1 MAVSTI
7 TVLPDT
13 DNDGVADVDDI
24 DDDNDGILDIDEQT
38 VTFVSLSDTATY
50 SYAQNVSGGLA
61 THYGEE
67 GTGTGNDPDLL
78 FDGDINTEQR
88 MHQDDIIEYD
98 LGQLVPAGTSITL
111 SEGSGGEDTAIAV
124 YVSFGTTDPDGDTA
138 AASGNGVGYQNAVT
152 NGQSVL
158 VYSGLSD
165 STITFTVPIDATH
178 IQFVGLD
185 SHGGWAEI
193 NFTTSTQVVT
203 NLDSDGDGRPDHL
216 DIDKD
221 NDGITDNVE
230 AQTTAGYIAPSG
242 QGLAMIDV
250 NSDGLDDNYAGGLTE
265 VDSDGDGTVD
275 TLDLDSDDDGILD
288 VAERG
293 DAGPTATPTAPYN
306 DADNDGLLDEFEAGT
321 TTDGYDVND
330 ANINGD
336 DGGVDGNYTN
346 FTLADSDLDT
356 NANEAVPGRTSNDAV
371 VEITDLDFRDSDPDT
386 DLDGIQDSVDIDD
399 DNDGILD
406 TVEQTVTY
414 TSLAT
419 SATVTANQKFD
430 GSGGGSKDLDFLVDG
445 DTGTEPEIAK
455 DTIVEYDMGQTVL
468 AGTQITFTEGS
479 SSHDGNVEI
488 YISDGTQAPNV
499 YANAVTGGGSVL
511 VYSGPATGDITITA
525 SIDFTHMQIVSVN
538 DKAGWVEMEFASL
551 NQVIAT
557 RDSDGDGRPD
567 HLDID
572 KDNDGITDNVE
583 AQTTAGYIAP
593 SGQGTAMI
601 DFNSDGLDD
610 NYAGGLTEVDSDGD
624 GTADTLDLD
633 SDDDGIL
640 DVAERGGPGPTATPT
655 APYNDAD
662 NDGLLDEFEAGTTSD
677 GYDVN
682 DENLDTTDTNFLLA
696 DSDNDT
702 AADGSDAVPLIK
714 DLDYREDHSL
724 DTDNDGVA
732 DVDDIDDDNDG
743 ILDIDEQT
751 VTFVSLSDTA
761 TYSYAQNVSGGL
773 ATHYGEEGTGTGNDP
788 DLLFDG
794 DINTEQR
801 MHQDDII
808 EYDLGQLVPAGTSI
822 TLSEGSGGEDTAI
835 AVYVSFGTTD
845 PDGDTAAA
853 SGNGVGYQNAVTNGQ
868 SVLVYSGL
876 SDSTITFTVPID
888 ATHIQFVGLDSHGG
902 WAEINFTTSTQV
914 VTNLDSDGDGRPDHL
929 DIDKDNDGITDNV
942 EAQTTAGYIAPS
954 GQGLAMIDVNSDGL
968 DDNYAG
974 GLTEVD
980 SDGDGTVDTLDLD
993 SDDDGILDVAERGDA
1008 GPTATPTAPYNDA
1021 DNDGLLDEFEAGT
1034 TTDGYDVNDAN
1045 INGDDGGVDGNYTNF
1060 TLADSDLDTNANEAV
1075 PGRTS
1080 NDAVVEITDLDF
1092 RDSRIDFIDIDEILT
1107 TPEDGGNL
1115 IGSVLTGTSSIYG
1128 TVTVTGFSVV
1138 GTNYA
1143 PGSTVSLAVGD
1154 LTLNTNG
1161 DFTFSPT
1168 ADYTGIVPLVT
1179 YTMTD
1184 GVTTDTSMLSITV
1197 TPVNDAPTSVAL
1209 ANQSNDDSETVL
1221 LDVSGSF
1228 SDVDAGDSLTFS
1240 ATGLPPG
1247 LSIDASGNITGTID
1261 SSAST
1266 GGPYSVTVT
1275 ATDTGGLTT
1284 SQTFTWAVAN
1294 PAPVANDDAYTTD
1307 EDTALTVPA
1316 TGVLG
1321 NDIDAD
1327 GDALTAAVATG
1338 PANGSV
1344 TVNGDGSFTYTPDVD
1359 FNGTDT
1365 FTYTVTDADGATDTA
1380 TVTIN
1385 VTPVNDAPVDGDETA
1400 NVTEDTTLTVDAT
1413 SGLLANATDTEG
1425 DSLSITDYAIAG
1437 ISGTQ
1442 TVGSVVTIPGVG
1454 GIQIN
1459 ADGSYSFAPVNN
1471 YTGAV
1476 PVVTYTVSDGNGGTD
1491 TSTLTLTMVPVNDA
1505 PDAVDNSYTTA
1516 EDTALTIAAPGVL
1529 GNDTDVDGDTLTV
1542 TTNTAPANGAVL
1554 VNADGSLTYTPD
1566 VDFNGTD
1573 TFTYTIS
1580 DGNGG
1585 SDTATVTITVDA
1597 VNDAPTSVA
1606 LANQSNDDSETVL
1619 LDVSGSFSDVDAG
1632 DSLTFSATGLPP
1644 GLSIDASGNI
1654 TGTIDSS
1661 ASTGGPYSVT
1671 VTATDTGGL
1680 TTSQT
1685 FTWAVANPA
1694 PVANDDAYTTDE
1706 DTALTVPATGVLGN
1720 DIDADGDALTAAVAT
1735 GPANGSVTVNGDG
1748 SFTYTPDVDFNGT
1761 DTFTYT
1767 VTDADGATDTATV
1780 TINVTPVN
1788 DAPVDGDETA
1798 NVTEDTTLT
1807 VDATSGL
1814 LANATDTEGDSLSI
1828 TDYAI
1833 AGISGTQTVGSVV
1846 TIPGVGGI
1854 QINADGSYS
1863 FAPVN
1868 NYTGAVP
1875 VVTYTVSDGNG
1886 GTDTSTLTLTM
1897 VPVNDA
1903 PVAIDDIYKTDEDVP
1918 VSGNAITQD
1927 TGSGVDIDVDGDTLT
1942 LEPGTVGT
1950 FATTQGG
1957 SITLTADG
1965 IFTYTPDVDF
1975 NGLDRFDY
1983 TVRDGNGG
1991 TDIATLFF
1999 QMRPINDAPIDADD
2013 IDTVTEDVTLTVDAV
2028 NGSPERCN

>member
-1 MAVSTI
+1 MTVNGDGSYAFAPAADYTGPVPVVTYTVSDGNGGTDTSTLTLTMVPVNDAPDAVDNSYTTAEDTALTI
-7 TVLPDT
+7 AAPGVLGNDT
-13 DNDGVADVDDI
+13 DVDGDTLTVTTNTAPANGAVLVNADGSFTYTPDVDFNGTDTFTYTI
-24 DDDNDGILDIDEQT
+24 SDGNGG
-38 VTFVSLSDTATY
+38 SDTAT
-50 SYAQNVSGGLA
+50 V
-61 THYGEE
+61 
-67 GTGTGNDPDLL
+67 
-78 FDGDINTEQR
+78 
-88 MHQDDIIEYD
+88 
-98 LGQLVPAGTSITL
+98 
-111 SEGSGGEDTAIAV
+111 
-124 YVSFGTTDPDGDTA
+124 
-138 AASGNGVGYQNAVT
+138 
-152 NGQSVL
+152 
-158 VYSGLSD
+158 
-165 STITFTVPIDATH
+165 TITVDA
-178 IQFVGLD
+178 
-185 SHGGWAEI
+185 
-193 NFTTSTQVVT
+193 
-203 NLDSDGDGRPDHL
+203 
-216 DIDKD
+216 
-221 NDGITDNVE
+221 
-230 AQTTAGYIAPSG
+230 
-242 QGLAMIDV
+242 
-250 NSDGLDDNYAGGLTE
+250 
-265 VDSDGDGTVD
+265 
-275 TLDLDSDDDGILD
+275 
-288 VAERG
+288 
-293 DAGPTATPTAPYN
+293 
-306 DADNDGLLDEFEAGT
+306 
-321 TTDGYDVND
+321 
-330 ANINGD
+330 
-336 DGGVDGNYTN
+336 
-346 FTLADSDLDT
+346 
-356 NANEAVPGRTSNDAV
+356 
-371 VEITDLDFRDSDPDT
+371 
-386 DLDGIQDSVDIDD
+386 
-399 DNDGILD
+399 
-406 TVEQTVTY
+406 
-414 TSLAT
+414 
-419 SATVTANQKFD
+419 
-430 GSGGGSKDLDFLVDG
+430 
-445 DTGTEPEIAK
+445 
-455 DTIVEYDMGQTVL
+455 
-468 AGTQITFTEGS
+468 
-479 SSHDGNVEI
+479 
-488 YISDGTQAPNV
+488 
-499 YANAVTGGGSVL
+499 
-511 VYSGPATGDITITA
+511 
-525 SIDFTHMQIVSVN
+525 
-538 DKAGWVEMEFASL
+538 
-551 NQVIAT
+551 
-557 RDSDGDGRPD
+557 
-567 HLDID
+567 
-572 KDNDGITDNVE
+572 
-583 AQTTAGYIAP
+583 
-593 SGQGTAMI
+593 
-601 DFNSDGLDD
+601 
-610 NYAGGLTEVDSDGD
+610 
-624 GTADTLDLD
+624 
-633 SDDDGIL
+633 
-640 DVAERGGPGPTATPT
+640 
-655 APYNDAD
+655 
-662 NDGLLDEFEAGTTSD
+662 
-677 GYDVN
+677 
-682 DENLDTTDTNFLLA
+682 
-696 DSDNDT
+696 
-702 AADGSDAVPLIK
+702 
-714 DLDYREDHSL
+714 
-724 DTDNDGVA
+724 
-732 DVDDIDDDNDG
+732 
-743 ILDIDEQT
+743 
-751 VTFVSLSDTA
+751 
-761 TYSYAQNVSGGL
+761 
-773 ATHYGEEGTGTGNDP
+773 
-788 DLLFDG
+788 
-794 DINTEQR
+794 
-801 MHQDDII
+801 
-808 EYDLGQLVPAGTSI
+808 
-822 TLSEGSGGEDTAI
+822 
-835 AVYVSFGTTD
+835 
-845 PDGDTAAA
+845 
-853 SGNGVGYQNAVTNGQ
+853 
-868 SVLVYSGL
+868 
-876 SDSTITFTVPID
+876 
-888 ATHIQFVGLDSHGG
+888 
-902 WAEINFTTSTQV
+902 
-914 VTNLDSDGDGRPDHL
+914 
-929 DIDKDNDGITDNV
+929 
-942 EAQTTAGYIAPS
+942 
-954 GQGLAMIDVNSDGL
+954 
-968 DDNYAG
+968 
-974 GLTEVD
+974 
-980 SDGDGTVDTLDLD
+980 
-993 SDDDGILDVAERGDA
+993 
-1008 GPTATPTAPYNDA
+1008 
-1021 DNDGLLDEFEAGT
+1021 
-1034 TTDGYDVNDAN
+1034 
-1045 INGDDGGVDGNYTNF
+1045 
-1060 TLADSDLDTNANEAV
+1060 
-1075 PGRTS
+1075 
-1080 NDAVVEITDLDF
+1080 
-1092 RDSRIDFIDIDEILT
+1092 
-1107 TPEDGGNL
+1107 
-1115 IGSVLTGTSSIYG
+1115 
-1128 TVTVTGFSVV
+1128 
-1138 GTNYA
+1138 
-1143 PGSTVSLAVGD
+1143 
-1154 LTLNTNG
+1154 
-1161 DFTFSPT
+1161 
-1168 ADYTGIVPLVT
+1168 
-1179 YTMTD
+1179 
-1184 GVTTDTSMLSITV
+1184 
-1197 TPVNDAPTSVAL
+1197 VNDAPTSVAL

-1585 SDTATVTITVDA
+1585 TDTATVTINVGGTNDAPVDGDETANVTEDTTLTVDATSGLLANATDTEGDSLSITDYAIAGISGTQTVGSVVTIPGVGGIQINADGSYSFAPVNNYTGAVPVVTYTVSDGNGGTDTSTLTLTMVPVNDAPDAVDNSYTTAEDTALTIAAPGVLGNDTDVDGDTLTVTTNTAPANGAVLVNADGSFTYTPDVDFNGTDTFTYTISDGNGGSDTATVTITVDA

-1814 LANATDTEGDSLSI
+1814 LANATDTEGDTLSVSAF
-1828 TDYAI
+1828 TVAGEAGPFVVGSPYAI
-1833 AGISGTQTVGSVV
+1833 AGVGTLTVNG
-1846 TIPGVGGI
+1846 
-1854 QINADGSYS
+1854 DGSYS
-1863 FAPVN
+1863 FAPAAD
-1868 NYTGAVP
+1868 YTGPVP

-1903 PVAIDDIYKTDEDVP
+1903 PDAVDDRITTAKDTPVTVAVLTNDRDTEGHPLTVTKINGVP
-1918 VSGNAITQD
+1918 V
-1927 TGSGVDIDVDGDTLT
+1927 
-1942 LEPGTVGT
+1942 TVGGSVLAVTGGVVALNPDHTIT
-1950 FATTQGG
+1950 F
-1957 SITLTADG
+1957 
-1965 IFTYTPDVDF
+1965 TPMTDF
-1975 NGLDRFDY
+1975 NGDTSFNYSVADDVGGESQATVFVRVGEIATVISEDPFEDEPNYDRPNIDPDPRSIDTDLIVID
-1983 TVRDGNGG
+1983 TVRDFGDLPPGWGEIGSELIVIETANDVSYLGSIVG
-1991 TDIATLFF
+1991 QTMSASPSIGEVIETLIA
-1999 QMRPINDAPIDADD
+1999 
-2013 IDTVTEDVTLTVDAV
+2013 
-2028 NGSPERCN
+2028 